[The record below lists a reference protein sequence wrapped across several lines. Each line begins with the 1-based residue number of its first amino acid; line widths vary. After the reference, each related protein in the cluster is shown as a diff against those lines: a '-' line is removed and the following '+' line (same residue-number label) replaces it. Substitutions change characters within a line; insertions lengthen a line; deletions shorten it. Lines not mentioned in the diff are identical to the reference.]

1 MYYSCVALFGP
12 SSYYTY
18 PVSNYFSVIVSLL
31 SSSFVGFV
39 LGRHLSVIIL
49 PSPSTT
55 TKKTVLFIK
64 DHVNRWVFPTLISIS
79 VPLLVILAALLPM
92 GHSTYFI
99 YSVIFAPFGALTRY
113 LFSITLNTYS
123 LFPLGTFVANLIGSS
138 IYLGIVALL
147 GYVQISSLLL
157 RQILIGLMQGYMRMS
172 NNCINIYSRIEHDQG
187 TETSLRLYLHYP
199 LTYSSSFHRSRRSFS
214 TSLPLHRRNE
224 SCGLE

>member
-1 MYYSCVALFGP
+1 MYYACVALFGP
-12 SSYYTY
+12 SSHYIYS
-18 PVSNYFSVIVSLL
+18 VSNYFSVMISLL

-39 LGRHLSVIIL
+39 IGRHLSVAIL

-79 VPLLVILAALLPM
+79 IPLLIILAALLPM

-113 LFSITLNTYS
+113 LLSIALNTS
-123 LFPLGTFVANLIGSS
+123 SRFPLGTFVANLIGSS

-147 GYVQISSLLL
+147 GYVQISSLLV
-157 RQILIGLMQGYMRMS
+157 RQILIGLLQGYCGCLTTVSTFILELNTIKERK
-172 NNCINIYSRIEHDQG
+172 
-187 TETSLRLYLHYP
+187 LLYVYIFITFLPIQVAFIVLGALFPP
-199 LTYSSSFHRSRRSFS
+199 LCSPS
-214 TSLPLHRRNE
+214 P
-224 SCGLE
+224 